1 MHTEHTRRH
10 EGDLVAAHRTRARSR
25 VTVVHRK
32 GTRNDQ
38 RVDRVATQRPHGF
51 GDEFHAISGFQGP
64 PGSKPPS
71 IHMLHGFRETRQ
83 NPMR

>member
-10 EGDLVAAHRTRARSR
+10 EGEISVAAPSDEGAVMRHS
-25 VTVVHRK
+25 VHRK

-51 GDEFHAISGFQGP
+51 GD
-64 PGSKPPS
+64 
-71 IHMLHGFRETRQ
+71 
-83 NPMR
+83 